1 MILLINEKREYLCNP
16 GDEIGTDLGVLR
28 VPEKVKI
35 GDIVETHLGRKFTA
49 VKPRTTDMFRHL
61 ERTGA
66 PMLPRDIGL
75 IIGMA
80 GIGSEDRVLDAGT
93 GTGILSICMGN
104 IGTEVVTY
112 EKNLEFMKVAQ
123 RNIKKSGFE
132 KQIEIRGGDVVE
144 DLENL
149 SGFNGIT
156 LDMRD
161 SERVVEYAREILV
174 PGGFIIIYSPFIES
188 AKRVVEM
195 ARKIELSDIKT
206 MDTVQRE
213 MQFDPRGSR
222 PQTGG
227 VGHSGYLT
235 FARKL
240 P

>member
-1 MILLINEKREYLCNP
+1 MILLINKDREYLCNP

-28 VPEKVKI
+28 VPEEIKI

-80 GIGSEDRVLDAGT
+80 GIGSEDRILDAGT

-104 IGTEVVTY
+104 IGAEVVTY
-112 EKNLEFMKVAQ
+112 EKNLEFVKVAQ
-123 RNIKKSGFE
+123 RNVEKAGFE
-132 KQIEIRGGDVVE
+132 KQIDVRSRDVLE

-149 SGFNGIT
+149 SGFSVVT
-156 LDMRD
+156 LDMRNA
-161 SERVVEYAREILV
+161 EKVVEHAREILA

-195 ARKIELSDIKT
+195 AREIGLSDIKT